1 MTLITKVSLEIR
13 PSERVKVCYE
23 TTLFLASLGSRL
35 LFCSS
40 VPAGYIQKEKS
51 VYQTTINN
59 PSTLYQ
65 QHISFNKCGLK
76 SDKVTR

>member
-40 VPAGYIQKEKS
+40 VPAGYTEKCKS
-51 VYQTTINN
+51 NHAINN